1 MRSRGRRRQFSA
13 NHRRAEENTTK
24 QYYELSSRKR
34 REMFIPRMQC
44 EDTVSSKWHQ
54 TDST

>member
-1 MRSRGRRRQFSA
+1 M
-13 NHRRAEENTTK
+13 TK

-44 EDTVSSKWHQ
+44 EDTVSSEWHQ